1 MAESTV
7 VRVKRDG
14 QILLADSGAAHT
26 YTVAYEPGDF
36 SYSVPGYTV
45 NSFLDRGEIG
55 STPSLR
61 IGDEQPITGSFSA
74 YLRDLGDTAGTYA
87 TLLDIAH
94 VYASKYVASNW
105 VSTLGA
111 NSDVFTITI
120 SLTID
125 GSPFGEADKTVT
137 FNFCVFR
144 ANAKEGDPNTVDC
157 TFTSYGVNGKPVLS

>member
-36 SYSVPGYTV
+36 GYNVPDSSV
-45 NSFLDRGEIG
+45 NQFLDRGEMG
-55 STPSLR
+55 ATPTVR
-61 IGDEQPITGSFSA
+61 IGDDAPMTGSFTA
-74 YLRDLGDTAGTYA
+74 YLRDLGDTGAAYA
-87 TLLDIAH
+87 TLLDVAH
-94 VYASKYVASNW
+94 RYAAKYVATNW

-125 GSPFGEADKTVT
+125 GSPFGESDKTVT
-137 FNFCVFR
+137 FPFSVFR
-144 ANAKEGDPNTVDC
+144 ANAKEGDPNMIDAS
-157 TFTSYGVNGKPVLS
+157 FTSFAVRPLLS